1 MIKALFLA
9 CALIGLASAATVQA
23 APAAIVQTAPTPNVA
38 CGPICIGGD
47 GRPPCQDWN
56 LGSYWTP
63 PGHKYVCVRIG
74 STDQWAIIY

>member
-1 MIKALFLA
+1 MRLLLCALFAALA
-9 CALIGLASAATVQA
+9 LV
-23 APAAIVQTAPTPNVA
+23 PAAFAAVPSPNVL
-38 CGPICIGGD
+38 CGPQCGSGD

-74 STDQWAIIY
+74 STDQWAVIY